1 VLSNDIM
8 STKDGSIF
16 TKSALM
22 STGSGKAILKQIFF
36 RQIGYKQFN
45 KYKKKTEQEFPEFT
59 KRYLLSLHEI
69 IVSDPN
75 PSNTL
80 KKFIE
85 ETGSAEFALDEQKIN
100 DIKSRLSKPEI
111 LADRMGRILN
121 SNFVKMTFPV
131 FTALFEGAS
140 DYLKENMPL
149 ETRNSIIDGH
159 MIAIDLSEPMDR
171 IVDRDEDLE
180 YLDDYKLM
188 SPYILEIARQK
199 ISEGGDS
206 VLKAFEDGFKDARIG
221 QYIDSKLKNK
231 PESIS
236 DESMITCYKKYRAV
250 MGSAGRNMAL
260 NHRPLADIYHLGM
273 ARAGECVGCGNEI
286 EDAIKNGSIKIPS
299 WPLYYSLNVGDIK
312 KGFELT
318 IKKSKIYS
326 DDAKIALSMLPQ
338 EYPILPFLE
347 FLFLTINHYNEYWY
361 NEMVRR
367 NLFPYFEK
375 NTNVLVDY
383 QRNVKALVNK

>member
-1 VLSNDIM
+1 M

-22 STGSGKAILKQIFF
+22 STGYGRAILKQIAFS
-36 RQIGYKQFN
+36 QIGYKQFN
-45 KYKKKTEQEFPEFT
+45 KYKRKTEQEFPEFT
-59 KRYLLSLHEI
+59 KRYLLSLHES

-75 PSNTL
+75 PNETL

-85 ETGSAEFALDEQKIN
+85 ESGSSEFSLDEQKIN
-100 DIKSRLSKPEI
+100 DVRSRISKPEI
-111 LADRMGRILN
+111 LADRVGRILN

-131 FTALFEGAS
+131 FTALFDGAS
-140 DYLKENMPL
+140 DYLKENVPP

-171 IVDRDEDLE
+171 VVDRDEDLE
-180 YLDDYKLM
+180 FLDDYKLM
-188 SPYILEIARQK
+188 SPYILEIAREK
-199 ISEGGDS
+199 ISQGGDS
-206 VLKAFEDGFKDARIG
+206 VLKTFEEGFKDARIG

-273 ARAGECVGCGNEI
+273 ARAGECMGCGNEI
-286 EDAIKNGSIKIPS
+286 EDAIKHGSIKIPS
-299 WPLYYSLNVGDIK
+299 WPLYYALNTGDVRRA
-312 KGFELT
+312 FELT
-318 IKKSKIYS
+318 MAKSELYLKE
-326 DDAKIALSMLPQ
+326 AEMALDMLPETFQ
-338 EYPILPFLE
+338 LRPFLQ
-347 FLFLTINHYNEYWY
+347 FLFLSINHYNEYWY

-383 QRNVKALVNK
+383 QRNVKALVKK

>member
-1 VLSNDIM
+1 M
-8 STKDGSIF
+8 STKDRPIF
-16 TKSALM
+16 SKSALM
-22 STGSGKAILKQIFF
+22 STSSGKAILKQIFF
-36 RQIGYKQFN
+36 RQSGYKQFN
-45 KYKKKTEQEFPEFT
+45 KYKMKTEQEFPEFT
-59 KRYLLSLHEI
+59 KRYLLSLHEL

-75 PSNTL
+75 PSNTVR
-80 KKFIE
+80 KFIE
-85 ETGSAEFALDEQKIN
+85 ESGSSEFALDEQKVN
-100 DIKSRLSKPEI
+100 DIKSRLSRPEI
-111 LADRMGRILN
+111 LADRVGRILN

-131 FTALFEGAS
+131 FTALFDGAS
-140 DYLKENMPL
+140 DYLKENVPL
-149 ETRNSIIDGH
+149 ETRSSIIDGH

-171 IVDRDEDLE
+171 IVDRDEDVE
-180 YLDDYKLM
+180 FLDDYRLM
-188 SPYILEIARQK
+188 CPYILEIARQK
-199 ISEGGDS
+199 ISQGGDS

-312 KGFELT
+312 RGFELT
-318 IKKSKIYS
+318 MKKSKIYS
-326 DDAKIALSMLPQ
+326 DDAKIALDMLPQ
-338 EYPILPFLE
+338 EYPIMPFLE
-347 FLFLTINHYNEYWY
+347 FLFLSINHYNEYWY

-383 QRNVKALVNK
+383 QRNVKALVKK

>member
-1 VLSNDIM
+1 M
-8 STKDGSIF
+8 STKDRPIF
-16 TKSALM
+16 SKSALM
-22 STGSGKAILKQIFF
+22 STSSGKAILKQIFF
-36 RQIGYKQFN
+36 RQSGYKQFN
-45 KYKKKTEQEFPEFT
+45 KYKMKTEQEFPEFT
-59 KRYLLSLHEI
+59 KRYLLSLHEL

-75 PSNTL
+75 PSNTVR
-80 KKFIE
+80 KFIE
-85 ETGSAEFALDEQKIN
+85 ESGSSEFALDEQKVN

-111 LADRMGRILN
+111 LADRVGRILN

-131 FTALFEGAS
+131 FTALFDGAS
-140 DYLKENMPL
+140 DYLKENVPL
-149 ETRNSIIDGH
+149 ETRSSIIDGH

-180 YLDDYKLM
+180 FLDDYRLM
-188 SPYILEIARQK
+188 CPYILEIARQK
-199 ISEGGDS
+199 ISQGGDS

-312 KGFELT
+312 RGFELT
-318 IKKSKIYS
+318 MKKSKIYS
-326 DDAKIALSMLPQ
+326 DDAKIALDMLPQ
-338 EYPILPFLE
+338 EYPIMPFLE
-347 FLFLTINHYNEYWY
+347 FLFLSINHYNEYWY

-383 QRNVKALVNK
+383 QRNVKALVKK

>member
-1 VLSNDIM
+1 M
-8 STKDGSIF
+8 STKDGSVF
-16 TKSALM
+16 TKSTLM
-22 STGSGKAILKQIFF
+22 STSSGKAILKQIFF
-36 RQIGYKQFN
+36 RQLGYKQFN
-45 KYKKKTEQEFPEFT
+45 KYKMKTEQEFPEFT
-59 KRYLLSLHEI
+59 KRYLLSLHEV

-75 PSNTL
+75 PSNTIR
-80 KKFIE
+80 KFIE
-85 ETGSAEFALDEQKIN
+85 ESGSSEFALDEQKIN

-111 LADRMGRILN
+111 LADRVGRILN

-131 FTALFEGAS
+131 FTALFDGAS
-140 DYLKENMPL
+140 DYLKENVPL
-149 ETRNSIIDGH
+149 ETKSSIIDGH

-180 YLDDYKLM
+180 FLDDYRLM
-188 SPYILEIARQK
+188 CPYILEIAREK
-199 ISEGGDS
+199 ISQGGDS
-206 VLKAFEDGFKDARIG
+206 VLKAFEEGFKDARIG
-221 QYIDSKLKNK
+221 QYVDSKLKNK

-299 WPLYYSLNVGDIK
+299 WPLYYSLNVGNIK
-312 KGFELT
+312 RGFELT
-318 IKKSKIYS
+318 MKKSKIYS
-326 DDAKIALSMLPQ
+326 DDAKIALNMLPR
-338 EYPILPFLE
+338 EYPIMPFLE

-383 QRNVKALVNK
+383 QRNVKALVKK